1 MSLIHTF
8 TNEEFCVET
17 RDYCDGVIGARTIHL
32 NHNDM
37 CVEQI
42 INPSGVI
49 IVNTWSESIGDK
61 QTIMKTKLPRNK
73 IVKVVV
79 EKKPMGRPRTGT
91 SEEQKTRTNLLK
103 VINGIKK
110 RNSTNHPKIDV

>member
-17 RDYCDGVIGARTIHL
+17 RDYCDGAIGVRTTHL
-32 NHNDM
+32 NYNDM

-49 IVNTWSESIGDK
+49 IVNTWSESLGDK